1 MEIMVSRLCLDGGGA
16 VFFGGLLP
24 HRGLACRRL
33 AGELEVVRLGLF
45 ELLGR
50 TFHIL
55 LVAIGLRLDVAVVLL
70 RLLPVGARRLESVR
84 VVRVRIR
91 VRVRVRRRLESVR
104 VRVGVGV
111 RVRVR
116 VGVKVRVGVGVR
128 VRVWARV
135 KARGWG
141 KGSPSCRKS
150 R

>member
-1 MEIMVSRLCLDGGGA
+1 MEILVSRLCLDGGGA

-84 VVRVRIR
+84 VVRVRVRIR
-91 VRVRVRRRLESVR
+91 VKSGLLIT
-104 VRVGVGV
+104 
-111 RVRVR
+111 
-116 VGVKVRVGVGVR
+116 
-128 VRVWARV
+128 
-135 KARGWG
+135 RGMQLSSR
-141 KGSPSCRKS
+141 KPAGSYQLDL
-150 R
+150 

>member
-1 MEIMVSRLCLDGGGA
+1 MVSRLCLDGGGA

-84 VVRVRIR
+84 VVRVRVRIR

-104 VRVGVGV
+104 VRVGV

-116 VGVKVRVGVGVR
+116 ASGLGPAGWYASAVGFVGR
-128 VRVWARV
+128 TTT
-135 KARGWG
+135 
-141 KGSPSCRKS
+141 
-150 R
+150 

>member
-1 MEIMVSRLCLDGGGA
+1 MVSRLCLDGGGA

-33 AGELEVVRLGLF
+33 AGELDVVRLGLF

-84 VVRVRIR
+84 VVRVRVRIR
-91 VRVRVRRRLESVR
+91 VRVRVRLRLR
-104 VRVGVGV
+104 LRVGLALASLFSSLAASACCLAL
-111 RVRVR
+111 R
-116 VGVKVRVGVGVR
+116 
-128 VRVWARV
+128 
-135 KARGWG
+135 
-141 KGSPSCRKS
+141 
-150 R
+150 